1 MRSTPNALPSLPST
15 QALEWYRR
23 QAGPYQA
30 QAREAATRLR
40 QIVLSNL
47 VQQFRQTGFLWEQY
61 SDTTGEGKG
70 AHPFTGWT
78 ALVTLIAGH
87 E

>member
-1 MRSTPNALPSLPST
+1 M
-15 QALEWYRR
+15 
-23 QAGPYQA
+23 
-30 QAREAATRLR
+30 
-40 QIVLSNL
+40 LSNL